1 MRVRTVQTLFVG
13 LLPSLMESE
22 ANSLAAQATYLPK
35 PPTCPPPFPVAASH
49 CHLLWM
55 LWGFSVLSPIYSTG
69 NLCLA
74 GSSVNSIS
82 KMYPISPNLNVS
94 FLYLPPLSFPN
105 PLEISCL
112 PLPQPLTGLRV
123 MI

>member
-1 MRVRTVQTLFVG
+1 MRVRTVETLFMG

-22 ANSLAAQATYLPK
+22 ANSLAAQAT
-35 PPTCPPPFPVAASH
+35 CPPPLPVAASH
-49 CHLLWM
+49 CHLHWM

-82 KMYPISPNLNVS
+82 KMYPLSPNLNVS

-112 PLPQPLTGLRV
+112 PLP
-123 MI
+123 